1 MENPI
6 FYAFVRIYCFPNKS
20 KFLLLV
26 VKCNYVNNNK
36 FNFTVNDRDW
46 VVYGVSKWK
55 RGYLD
60 VFLGLKSSIQYMD
73 SLDTLF
79 NVSSVGSSSDKQQP
93 SIKMTKNI
101 LIWAASYSPDI
112 ENQFNS
118 QNKKVYLLE
127 DGFLR
132 SVGLGINHARPLSLV
147 IDSRGM
153 YYDCSKESDLEHIL
167 NFDKFDAYSIERAQ
181 ALITQLV
188 NLKLTKYNLKSK
200 KQTEQ
205 ACLNS
210 IQQAKTQGKTI
221 VLVPGQVESDASIK
235 KGSPQIKTNL
245 DLLQSVASVV
255 NDAFVIYKPH
265 PDVLTQLRPGELQSA
280 ETFYDLQISDMDMA
294 DLLELVDEVH
304 TMTSLTGFEALLR
317 SKRVVCYGLPFYAG
331 WGLTQDVLPCE
342 RRQRKLSLEELVI
355 GALIKYP
362 TYCDPK
368 TGHLIDVE
376 TAIELLAQQKAK
388 GEQLLPWRKR
398 AFRWFRLSVLMPM
411 GLISK
416 K

>member
-1 MENPI
+1 MSNQNPQHSY
-6 FYAFVRIYCFPNKS
+6 FLPDRQNTDWYAFGI
-20 KFLLLV
+20 
-26 VKCNYVNNNK
+26 
-36 FNFTVNDRDW
+36 
-46 VVYGVSKWK
+46 SKWK
-55 RGYLD
+55 QQFVPGFFGNR
-60 VFLGLKSSIQYMD
+60 I
-73 SLDTLF
+73 
-79 NVSSVGSSSDKQQP
+79 NVSFLDDIDSVTKQ
-93 SIKMTKNI
+93 SNVIV
-101 LIWAASYSPDI
+101 WAAYASEPVVDALKAK
-112 ENQFNS
+112 QC
-118 QNKKVYLLE
+118 KVVLLE

-153 YYDCSKESDLEHIL
+153 YYDCFKESDLERIL
-167 NFDKFDAYSIERAQ
+167 NFDEFDPYSIERAQ
-181 ALITQLV
+181 ALIKQLV

-200 KQTEQ
+200 KKNEQ
-205 ACLNS
+205 ACLGS
-210 IQQAKTQGKTI
+210 IQHAKTQGKTI

-245 DLLQSVASVV
+245 SLLQSVASKVK
-255 NDAFVIYKPH
+255 NTFVIYKPH

-280 ETFYDLQISDMDMA
+280 EAFYDLQITDMDMA

-304 TMTSLTGFEALLR
+304 AMTSLTGFEALLR
-317 SKRVVCYGLPFYAG
+317 GNRVVCYGLPFYAG
-331 WGLTQDVLPCE
+331 WGLTQDVLTCE

-362 TYCDPK
+362 TYCDPN

-388 GEQLLPWRKR
+388 GEQKLPWYKR
-398 AFRWFRLSVLMPM
+398 VFRWFRLSVLMPM